1 MPTQSVV
8 RQHFYF
14 MKQYLQKRISGET
27 LSKKE
32 AQEALSIIAKG
43 EANHSQIA
51 SFLTTYMIK
60 SITADELEGFRDAM
74 LDLALTIDLSEFSPM
89 DVCGTGGDGKDTFNI
104 STTASFVVAGAGQHV
119 AKHGNHGV
127 SSSVGSSTVL
137 EYLGVKFTNDESYL
151 KAKIEE
157 AGICFLHAPLFH
169 PAMRFVGPIRK
180 ELGMKT
186 FFNMLG
192 PILNPAKVQKQLT
205 GVYSPEV
212 LNLYGELFS
221 KSPLPAG
228 EGQGVRFGVLY
239 GLDGYDEISLTC
251 DFELITQKGK
261 ETISTE
267 QLGFTKCLQCD
278 LEGGSNVEESAKIL
292 VNILENK
299 GTKAQTEVVLANAAT
314 ALYCADSDLSLA
326 DAVLKAKESL
336 ESGKALTSFKKFIQP

>member
-1 MPTQSVV
+1 
-8 RQHFYF
+8 
-14 MKQYLQKRISGET
+14 MKQYLQKRISGEILT
-27 LSKKE
+27 KIE

-43 EANHSQIA
+43 EANNSQIA

-60 SITADELEGFRDAM
+60 FITADELEGFRDAM
-74 LDLALTIDLSEFSPM
+74 LDLALTVDLSEFSPM

-104 STTASFVVAGAGQHV
+104 STTSSFVVAGAGQNV

-151 KAKIEE
+151 KTKIES

-205 GVYSPEV
+205 GVYNQEI
-212 LNLYGELFS
+212 LGIYGELFQ
-221 KSPLPAG
+221 KT
-228 EGQGVRFGVLY
+228 EGNFGVLF
-239 GLDGYDEISLTC
+239 GLDGYDEISLTS
-251 DFELITQKGK
+251 DFELITKRGK
-261 ETISTE
+261 ETFSPE
-267 QLGFTKCLQCD
+267 QMGFTKCKQED
-278 LEGGSNVEESAKIL
+278 LHGGNNVEESAKIL
-292 VNILENK
+292 ISILENK

-314 ALYCADSDLSLA
+314 ALYCADDDLSLS
-326 DAVLKAKESL
+326 DAVLMAKESL
-336 ESGKALTSFKKFIQP
+336 ISGKALNSFKKFVEL

>member
-1 MPTQSVV
+1 
-8 RQHFYF
+8 
-14 MKQYLQKRISGET
+14 MKQYLQKRISGEI
-27 LSKKE
+27 LSKSE
-32 AQEALSIIAKG
+32 AQEVLSFIGRG
-43 EANHSQIA
+43 EANNSHIA

-60 SITADELEGFRDAM
+60 PITVDELEGFRDAM

-104 STTASFVVAGAGQHV
+104 STTASFVVAGAGQPV

-151 KAKIEE
+151 KTKVES

-192 PILNPAKVQKQLT
+192 PILNPAKVTKQLT
-205 GVYSPEV
+205 GVYSPAV
-212 LNLYGELFS
+212 LELYGELFQ
-221 KSPLPAG
+221 KTG
-228 EGQGVRFGVLY
+228 KNFGVLY

-261 ETISTE
+261 EIITTE
-267 QLGFTKCLQCD
+267 QLGFTKCKQSD
-278 LEGGSNVEESAKIL
+278 LEGGNNVEDSAKIL
-292 VNILENK
+292 ENILENK

-314 ALYCADSDLSLA
+314 ALYCVDDALSLA
-326 DAVLKAKESL
+326 DAVLMAKESL
-336 ESGKALTSFKKFIQP
+336 ESGKALSSFKKFIA

>member
-1 MPTQSVV
+1 
-8 RQHFYF
+8 
-14 MKQYLQKRISGET
+14 MKQYLQKRIAGEILT
-27 LSKKE
+27 KTE
-32 AQEALSIIAKG
+32 AQEVLSFIGRG
-43 EANHSQIA
+43 EANNSQIA
-51 SFLTTYMIK
+51 SLLTTYMINP
-60 SITADELEGFRDAM
+60 ITVEELEGFRDAM

-104 STTASFVVAGAGQHV
+104 STTSSFVVAGAGQYV

-151 KAKIEE
+151 KAKIES

-192 PILNPAKVQKQLT
+192 PLLNPAKVTKQLT

-212 LNLYGELFS
+212 LNLYGALFQ
-221 KSPLPAG
+221 KTDKN
-228 EGQGVRFGVLY
+228 FGVLY

-251 DFELITQKGK
+251 DFDLITKKGK
-261 ETISTE
+261 ETITTE
-267 QLGFTKCLQCD
+267 QIVFTKCKQSD
-278 LEGGSNVEESAKIL
+278 LAGGNSVEQSAEIL

-314 ALYCADSDLSLA
+314 ALYCAEDDLSLS

-336 ESGKALTSFKKFIQP
+336 ESGKALSSFKKFVEP

>member
-1 MPTQSVV
+1 
-8 RQHFYF
+8 
-14 MKQYLQKRISGET
+14 MKQHLQKRISGEILT
-27 LSKKE
+27 KVE
-32 AQEALSIIAKG
+32 AQEVLSFIG
-43 EANHSQIA
+43 RGQANNSQIA
-51 SFLTTYMIK
+51 SLLTTYMVNP
-60 SITADELEGFRDAM
+60 ITVDELEGFRDAM

-104 STTASFVVAGAGQHV
+104 STTSSFVVAGAGQYV

-151 KAKIEE
+151 KAKIES

-192 PILNPAKVQKQLT
+192 PILNPAKVEKQLT
-205 GVYSPEV
+205 GVYSPEI
-212 LNLYGELFS
+212 LRLYGELFQ
-221 KSPLPAG
+221 KTIKN
-228 EGQGVRFGVLY
+228 FGVLY

-251 DFELITQKGK
+251 DFDLITKKGK

-267 QLGFTKCLQCD
+267 QLGFTKCKQSD
-278 LEGGSNVEESAKIL
+278 LEGGNSVEESAKIL
-292 VNILENK
+292 INILENK

-314 ALYCADSDLSLA
+314 ALYCAEDDLSLS
-326 DAVLKAKESL
+326 DAVLRAKESL
-336 ESGKALTSFKKFIQP
+336 ESGKALSSFKKFIA

>member
-1 MPTQSVV
+1 
-8 RQHFYF
+8 
-14 MKQYLQKRISGET
+14 MKQYLQKRISGEI
-27 LSKKE
+27 LSKTE

-43 EANHSQIA
+43 EANNSQIA

-60 SITADELEGFRDAM
+60 MVTADELEGFRDAM

-104 STTASFVVAGAGQHV
+104 STTSSFVVAGAGQNV

-151 KAKIEE
+151 KAKIES

-212 LNLYGELFS
+212 LDIYGELFQ
-221 KSPLPAG
+221 KTNKN
-228 EGQGVRFGVLY
+228 FGVLY

-267 QLGFTKCLQCD
+267 QLGFTKCIQSD
-278 LEGGSNVEESAKIL
+278 LEGGNNVEESAKIL

-314 ALYCADSDLSLA
+314 ALYCADDDLSLS
-326 DAVLKAKESL
+326 DAVLMAKESL
-336 ESGKALTSFKKFIQP
+336 ESGKALTSFKKFVEP